1 MLIALLMEAR
11 ELRRSWSGLEVALI
25 DTRAGVVRTLPSRD
39 HRLVCHVGRPAR
51 ATCRTDNRT
60 HHRLQSRGD
69 LDLIP
74 AGIPGIWEDGESS
87 TVLLIGISPELL
99 AAAAAR
105 AGLLTEAGPGPGPG
119 PGQDQEPIELSP
131 QLQLRNPRLEHLAW
145 AFEAELHA
153 EDAGD
158 PLYGESLGMA
168 IAAHLVRRYRA
179 SASCARELEGGLSP
193 RQLKRVVEH
202 IEAHVDRRLA
212 LAELA
217 AVAGVSASHFK
228 ALFKRSTG
236 LPVHQ
241 YVVRRRVERAR
252 LLLQEKA
259 ATIADVAA
267 QTGFANQSH
276 LARWMRRVAGVTPTD
291 VLRAD
296 R

>member
-1 MLIALLMEAR
+1 M

-25 DTRAGVVRTLPSRD
+25 ATRAGVTRTLPSRD
-39 HRLVCHVGRPAR
+39 HRLVCHVGRPVR
-51 ATCRTDNRT
+51 TTCRTDNRT

-69 LDLIP
+69 LDLVP
-74 AGIPGIWEDGESS
+74 AGIPGIWEDDESS
-87 TVLLIGISPELL
+87 SVLLIHVSPELL
-99 AAAAAR
+99 AAAAVR
-105 AGLLTEAGPGPGPG
+105 AGIAG
-119 PGQDQEPIELSP
+119 ERIELVP
-131 QLQLRNPRLEHLAW
+131 QLQLRDPKLEHLAW
-145 AFEAELHA
+145 AFEAELGS
-153 EDAGD
+153 EPDGD

-168 IAAHLVRRYRA
+168 IAAQLVRRYRTCA
-179 SASCARELEGGLSP
+179 TAREPEGGLSP

-202 IEAHVDRRLA
+202 IEEHVDRRLA

-217 AVAGVSASHFK
+217 VVAGVSASHFK

-252 LLLQEKA
+252 LLLLQEK
-259 ATIADVAA
+259 TISIADVAA

-276 LARWMRRVAGVTPTD
+276 LARWMRRVAGMTPTD
-291 VLRAD
+291 VQRGD

>member
-1 MLIALLMEAR
+1 MEH
-11 ELRRSWSGLEVALI
+11 RRSWSGLEVALI
-25 DTRAGVVRTLPSRD
+25 ATRAGATRTSPSRD
-39 HRLVCHVGRPAR
+39 HRLVCHVGPPAR

-74 AGIPGIWEDGESS
+74 AGIPGAWEDGEAS

-105 AGLLTEAGPGPGPG
+105 AGLPG
-119 PGQDQEPIELSP
+119 ERIELAP
-131 QLQLRNPRLEHLAW
+131 QLQLRDARLEHLAW
-145 AFEAELHA
+145 ALEAELRA
-153 EDAGD
+153 EVPGA
-158 PLYGESLGMA
+158 PLYGDSLGMA
-168 IAAHLVRRYRA
+168 IAAHLVQRYRT
-179 SASCARELEGGLSP
+179 CAPAPRAPDGGLSP
-193 RQLKRVVEH
+193 RQLRRVVEH

-217 AVAGVSASHFK
+217 AVAGASPSHFK

-241 YVVRRRVERAR
+241 YVIRRRVERAR
-252 LLLQEKA
+252 LLLQE
-259 ATIADVAA
+259 TTTSIADVAA

-276 LARWMRRVAGVTPTD
+276 LARWMRRVAGVTPTG
-291 VLRAD
+291 VQRAG

>member
-1 MLIALLMEAR
+1 MER
-11 ELRRSWSGLEVALI
+11 SMELRRSWTGLEVALVA
-25 DTRAGVVRTLPSRD
+25 TRPGVTRTLPSRD
-39 HRLVCHVGRPAR
+39 HRLVCHVGQPVR
-51 ATCRTDNRT
+51 ATCRADNRT

-69 LDLIP
+69 IDVIP
-74 AGIPGIWEDGESS
+74 AGIPGVWEEDGASA
-87 TVLLIGISPELL
+87 VLLISLSPELL
-99 AAAAAR
+99 AAAATR
-105 AGLLTEAGPGPGPG
+105 ACVCDPDGAHGVVGPV
-119 PGQDQEPIELSP
+119 ELAP
-131 QLQLRNPRLEHLAW
+131 QFQLRDPRLEHLAW
-145 AFEAELHA
+145 AFEAELRA
-153 EDAGD
+153 EVAGD

-168 IAAHLVRRYRA
+168 LAAHLVQHYRTEA
-179 SASCARELEGGLSP
+179 GAGREREVEGGLSP
-193 RQLKRVVEH
+193 RQLKRVIEH
-202 IEAHVDRRLA
+202 IEENVDGRLA

-241 YVVRRRVERAR
+241 YVIRRRVERAR
-252 LLLQEKA
+252 LLLLERT

-291 VLRAD
+291 VLRAE

>member
-1 MLIALLMEAR
+1 M
-11 ELRRSWSGLEVALI
+11 ELRRTWSGLEVALI
-25 DTRAGVVRTLPSRD
+25 ATRPGVMRTLPSRD
-39 HRLVCHVGRPAR
+39 HRLVCHVGHPLRT
-51 ATCRTDNRT
+51 TCRTDNRT

-74 AGIPGIWEDGESS
+74 AGIPGAWEDDEAS
-87 TVLLIGISPELL
+87 TVLLIGVSPELL
-99 AAAAAR
+99 AAAVAR
-105 AGLLTEAGPGPGPG
+105 AGLPE
-119 PGQDQEPIELSP
+119 EPIELVP
-131 QLQLRNPRLEHLAW
+131 QLQLRDPKLEHLAW
-145 AFEAELHA
+145 AFEAELRSG
-153 EDAGD
+153 DPGD
-158 PLYGESLGMA
+158 PLYGDSLGMA
-168 IAAHLVRRYRA
+168 IAAHLVRRYRTTA
-179 SASCARELEGGLSP
+179 GAAREPEGGLSP

-202 IEAHVDRRLA
+202 IEAHVDRRLV

-217 AVAGVSASHFK
+217 QVAGVSGSHFK

-252 LLLQEKA
+252 LLLQDRA
-259 ATIADVAA
+259 ATVADVAA

>member
-1 MLIALLMEAR
+1 MLITRHRME
-11 ELRRSWSGLEVALI
+11 LHRSWSGLEVALI
-25 DTRAGVVRTLPSRD
+25 DTQAGVARALPSRD

-74 AGIPGIWEDGESS
+74 AGIAGVWEDSGGS

-105 AGLLTEAGPGPGPG
+105 AGLPEPLTLA
-119 PGQDQEPIELSP
+119 P
-131 QLQLRNPRLEHLAW
+131 QLQLRDPRLEHLAW
-145 AFEAELHA
+145 AFEAELRA
-153 EDAGD
+153 ELPGD
-158 PLYGESLGMA
+158 PLYGDSLGLA

-179 SASCARELEGGLSP
+179 GASATVAAGAALGGGRPGREPASGLSP
-193 RQLKRVVEH
+193 RQLRRVTEH
-202 IEAHVDRRLA
+202 IETHVDGRLA

-228 ALFKRSTG
+228 SLFKRSTG

-241 YVVRRRVERAR
+241 YVIRRRVERAR
-252 LLLQEKA
+252 LLLQERA
-259 ATIADVAA
+259 TTIADVAA

-291 VLRAD
+291 VLRAE

>member
-1 MLIALLMEAR
+1 M
-11 ELRRSWSGLEVALI
+11 ELRRSWSGLEVTLI
-25 DTRAGVVRTLPSRD
+25 ATQAGVTLTLPPRD
-39 HRLVCHVGRPAR
+39 HRLACHLGGTAR
-51 ATCRTDNRT
+51 TTCRTDNRT

-69 LDLIP
+69 LDLLP
-74 AGIPGIWEDGESS
+74 AGVPGTWEFSEAGAM
-87 TVLLIGISPELL
+87 LLIGIAPELL
-99 AAAAAR
+99 TAAAAR
-105 AGLLTEAGPGPGPG
+105 AGLL
-119 PGQDQEPIELSP
+119 EPLTLTP
-131 QLQLRNPRLEHLAW
+131 QRQLRDPRLEHLAW
-145 AFEAELHA
+145 ALEAELRA
-153 EDAGD
+153 EHPGD
-158 PLYGESLGMA
+158 PLYGESLGLA

-179 SASCARELEGGLSP
+179 GASAGAPAGAGVAGSPGREPASGLSP
-193 RQLKRVVEH
+193 RQLRRVIEH
-202 IEAHVDRRLA
+202 IETHVDGRLA

-241 YVVRRRVERAR
+241 YVIRHRVERAR
-252 LLLQEKA
+252 LLLQERA

-291 VLRAD
+291 VLRAE

>member
-1 MLIALLMEAR
+1 M
-11 ELRRSWSGLEVALI
+11 ELRRSWTGLEVALMA
-25 DTRAGVVRTLPSRD
+25 TRAGVTRALPSRD
-39 HRLVCHVGRPAR
+39 HRLVCHVGRPVR
-51 ATCRTDNRT
+51 ATCRADNRT

-74 AGIPGIWEDGESS
+74 AGMTGAWEDDGASA
-87 TVLLIGISPELL
+87 VLLISLSPELL

-105 AGLLTEAGPGPGPG
+105 AGMC
-119 PGQDQEPIELSP
+119 DDRSELVHLAP
-131 QLQLRNPRLEHLAW
+131 QFQLRDPRLQHLAW
-145 AFEAELHA
+145 AFEAELRA
-153 EDAGD
+153 EVPGD
-158 PLYGESLGMA
+158 PLYGDSLGMA
-168 IAAHLVRRYRA
+168 IAAHLVQHCRTEA
-179 SASCARELEGGLSP
+179 GAAREPDGGLSP
-193 RQLKRVVEH
+193 RQLKRVIEHVEV
-202 IEAHVDRRLA
+202 HVDQRLA

-241 YVVRRRVERAR
+241 YVIRRRVERAR
-252 LLLQEKA
+252 LLLLEKT

-276 LARWMRRVAGVTPTD
+276 LARWMRRVAGVSPTD
-291 VLRAD
+291 VLRGE

>member
-1 MLIALLMEAR
+1 M
-11 ELRRSWSGLEVALI
+11 ELRRSWIGLEVALI
-25 DTRAGVVRTLPSRD
+25 ATRAGVTRTLPSRF
-39 HRLVCHVGRPAR
+39 HRLVCHVGRPVR

-74 AGIPGIWEDGESS
+74 AGIPGVWEDGEDSA
-87 TVLLIGISPELL
+87 VLLIELSPELL
-99 AAAAAR
+99 ASAATR
-105 AGLLTEAGPGPGPG
+105 AGLPA
-119 PGQDQEPIELSP
+119 PIDLAP
-131 QLQLRNPRLEHLAW
+131 QLQLRDPKLEHLAW
-145 AFEAELHA
+145 AFEAELRS
-153 EDAGD
+153 ESPSP
-158 PLYGESLGMA
+158 PLYGDSLGLAM
-168 IAAHLVRRYRA
+168 AAHLVQRYGTHSGPVR
-179 SASCARELEGGLSP
+179 EGGLSP
-193 RQLKRVVEH
+193 RQLRRVVEH
-202 IEAHVDRRLA
+202 IEAHVERRLA

-217 AVAGVSASHFK
+217 SLAGVSASHFK

-259 ATIADVAA
+259 STIADVAA

-276 LARWMRRVAGVTPTD
+276 LARWMRRVAGVSPMD

>member
-1 MLIALLMEAR
+1 M

-25 DTRAGVVRTLPSRD
+25 ATQAGATLTLPSRD
-39 HRLVCHVGRPAR
+39 HRLVCHVGGPAH

-74 AGIPGIWEDGESS
+74 AGIPGAWEDREARA
-87 TVLLIGISPELL
+87 VLLIGIAPELL

-105 AGLLTEAGPGPGPG
+105 AGLETPP
-119 PGQDQEPIELSP
+119 ELAP
-131 QLQLRNPRLEHLAW
+131 QLQLRDPRLEHLAW
-145 AFEAELHA
+145 AFEAELRA
-153 EDAGD
+153 EPSGD
-158 PLYGESLGMA
+158 PLYGESLGLA
-168 IAAHLVRRYRA
+168 IAAHLVRRYRVGA
-179 SASCARELEGGLSP
+179 AAEAAAGGATRREPAAGLSP
-193 RQLKRVVEH
+193 RQLRRVIEH
-202 IEAHVDRRLA
+202 IEAHVDGRLA

-241 YVVRRRVERAR
+241 YVIRRRVERAR
-252 LLLQEKA
+252 LLLQERA
-259 ATIADVAA
+259 TTIADVAA

-276 LARWMRRVAGVTPTD
+276 LARWMRRVAGVTPTA
-291 VLRAD
+291 VLRAE

>member
-1 MLIALLMEAR
+1 
-11 ELRRSWSGLEVALI
+11 LEVALVA
-25 DTRAGVVRTLPSRD
+25 TRAGVTRTLPSRD
-39 HRLVCHVGRPAR
+39 HRLVCHVGRPVR
-51 ATCRTDNRT
+51 TTCRTDNRT

-69 LDLIP
+69 LDLVP
-74 AGIPGIWEDGESS
+74 AGIPGVWEDDESS
-87 TVLLIGISPELL
+87 SALLIHISPELL
-99 AAAAAR
+99 SIAAAR
-105 AGLLTEAGPGPGPG
+105 AGLLEGV
-119 PGQDQEPIELSP
+119 ELVA
-131 QLQLRNPRLEHLAW
+131 QLQLRDPKLEHLAW
-145 AFEAELHA
+145 AFEAELRS
-153 EDAGD
+153 ESPGD
-158 PLYGESLGMA
+158 PLYGESLGLA
-168 IAAHLVRRYRA
+168 IAAHLVRTYRTCA
-179 SASCARELEGGLSP
+179 AAAAAREPDGGLSP

-217 AVAGVSASHFK
+217 QVAGVSASHFK

-252 LLLQEKA
+252 LLLQEKTT
-259 ATIADVAA
+259 TIADVAA

>member
-1 MLIALLMEAR
+1 M

-25 DTRAGVVRTLPSRD
+25 VTRAGVTRTLPSRD
-39 HRLVCHVGRPAR
+39 HRLVCHVGRPVR

-74 AGIPGIWEDGESS
+74 AGIPGIWQDDETS
-87 TVLLIGISPELL
+87 TVLLIELSPELL
-99 AAAAAR
+99 ASAAAR
-105 AGLLTEAGPGPGPG
+105 AGLH
-119 PGQDQEPIELSP
+119 DPIELAP
-131 QLQLRNPRLEHLAW
+131 QLQLRDPKLEHLAW
-145 AFEAELHA
+145 AFEAELRSEA
-153 EDAGD
+153 PGA
-158 PLYGESLGMA
+158 PLYGDSLGLA
-168 IAAHLVRRYRA
+168 IAAHLAQRYR
-179 SASCARELEGGLSP
+179 SCAAASREGERGGGGGGLSP
-193 RQLKRVVEH
+193 RQLRRVVEH
-202 IEAHVDRRLA
+202 IETNVDRRLA

-217 AVAGVSASHFK
+217 SIAGVGASHFK

-252 LLLQEKA
+252 LLLQERS
-259 ATIADVAA
+259 ATIADIAA

-291 VLRAD
+291 VRRED

>member
-1 MLIALLMEAR
+1 MEH
-11 ELRRSWSGLEVALI
+11 RRSWTGLDVALI
-25 DTRAGVVRTLPSRD
+25 ATRAGVARTPPSRD

-74 AGIPGIWEDGESS
+74 AGIPGAWEDGEAS
-87 TVLLIGISPELL
+87 TVLLIRISPELL

-105 AGLLTEAGPGPGPG
+105 AGLPAPVDLV
-119 PGQDQEPIELSP
+119 P
-131 QLQLRNPRLEHLAW
+131 QLQLRDPRLEHLAW
-145 AFEAELHA
+145 AFEAELRA
-153 EDAGD
+153 EAPSD
-158 PLYGESLGMA
+158 PLYGDGLGLA
-168 IAAHLVRRYRA
+168 LAAHLVHRYRA
-179 SASCARELEGGLSP
+179 SAIPAREPEGGLSP

-202 IEAHVDRRLA
+202 IESNVDRRLA
-212 LAELA
+212 LSELA

-252 LLLQEKA
+252 LLLQER
-259 ATIADVAA
+259 ATTVAEVAA

>member
-1 MLIALLMEAR
+1 M

-25 DTRAGVVRTLPSRD
+25 ATRAGVTRALPSRD
-39 HRLVCHVGRPAR
+39 HRLVCHVGRPVR

-69 LDLIP
+69 LDLVP
-74 AGIPGIWEDGESS
+74 AGIPGVWEGAEASA
-87 TVLLIGISPELL
+87 VLLIHVAPELL

-105 AGLLTEAGPGPGPG
+105 AGLH
-119 PGQDQEPIELSP
+119 EPIVLTP
-131 QLQLRNPRLEHLAW
+131 QLQLRDPHLEHLAW
-145 AFEAELHA
+145 AFEAELRA
-153 EDAGD
+153 EGTGD
-158 PLYGESLGMA
+158 PLYGDCLGLA

-179 SASCARELEGGLSP
+179 RAGAPRAPDGGLSP
-193 RQLKRVVEH
+193 RQLRRVVEH

-217 AVAGVSASHFK
+217 QVAGVSASHFK

-252 LLLQEKA
+252 LLLQERA

-291 VLRAD
+291 VRRAD

>member
-1 MLIALLMEAR
+1 M
-11 ELRRSWSGLEVALI
+11 ELRHSWSGLEVALI
-25 DTRAGVVRTLPSRD
+25 ATRAGATRDLPSRD
-39 HRLVCHVGRPAR
+39 HRLACHVGRPAR

-74 AGIPGIWEDGESS
+74 AGIPGIWEDGEAS

-99 AAAAAR
+99 GAAAAR
-105 AGLLTEAGPGPGPG
+105 AGLAG
-119 PGQDQEPIELSP
+119 PIELVP
-131 QLQLRNPRLEHLAW
+131 QLQLRDPRLEHLAW
-145 AFEAELHA
+145 AFEAELRA
-153 EDAGD
+153 DAPGE
-158 PLYGESLGMA
+158 PLYGESLGLA

-179 SASCARELEGGLSP
+179 SAIAAPEPCGGLSP
-193 RQLKRVVEH
+193 RQLRRVIEH
-202 IEAHVDRRLA
+202 IEAHVDGRLA

-217 AVAGVSASHFK
+217 AVAGVSASHLK

-241 YVVRRRVERAR
+241 YVIRRRVERAR
-252 LLLQEKA
+252 LLLLERG

-267 QTGFANQSH
+267 QTGFASQSH
-276 LARWMRRVAGVTPTD
+276 LARWMRRVAGVTPAE

>member
-1 MLIALLMEAR
+1 M
-11 ELRRSWSGLEVALI
+11 ELRRTWSGLEVALVA
-25 DTRAGVVRTLPSRD
+25 TRAGVTRTLPSRD

-74 AGIPGIWEDGESS
+74 AGFPGGWEDGEAS
-87 TVLLIGISPELL
+87 TVLLIEISPELL

-105 AGLLTEAGPGPGPG
+105 AGRAEDRIDLA
-119 PGQDQEPIELSP
+119 P
-131 QLQLRNPRLEHLAW
+131 QLQLRDPKLEHVAW
-145 AFEAELHA
+145 AFEAELRA
-153 EDAGD
+153 EAPGD
-158 PLYGESLGMA
+158 PLYGDSLGMA
-168 IAAHLVRRYRA
+168 IAAHLVHRYRTCTGA
-179 SASCARELEGGLSP
+179 AREPDGGLSP

-217 AVAGVSASHFK
+217 QVAGVGASHFK

-241 YVVRRRVERAR
+241 YVIRRRVERAR
-252 LLLQEKA
+252 LLLQERST
-259 ATIADVAA
+259 TIADVAA

-276 LARWMRRVAGVTPTD
+276 LARWMRRVAGVTPTA

>member
-1 MLIALLMEAR
+1 M
-11 ELRRSWSGLEVALI
+11 ELRRSWIGLEVALI
-25 DTRAGVVRTLPSRD
+25 ATRAGVTRTLPSRF
-39 HRLVCHVGRPAR
+39 HRLVCHVGRPVR

-74 AGIPGIWEDGESS
+74 AGIPGAWEDGEDSA
-87 TVLLIGISPELL
+87 VLLIELSPELL
-99 AAAAAR
+99 ASAAAR
-105 AGLLTEAGPGPGPG
+105 AGLPT
-119 PGQDQEPIELSP
+119 PIELAP
-131 QLQLRNPRLEHLAW
+131 QLQLRDPKLEHLAW
-145 AFEAELHA
+145 AFEAELRSEA
-153 EDAGD
+153 PSP
-158 PLYGESLGMA
+158 PLYGDSLGLA
-168 IAAHLVRRYRA
+168 IAAHLVQRYGTRT
-179 SASCARELEGGLSP
+179 SPVREGGLSP
-193 RQLKRVVEH
+193 RQLQRVVEH

-212 LAELA
+212 LSELA
-217 AVAGVSASHFK
+217 SLAGVSPSHFK

-241 YVVRRRVERAR
+241 YVIRRRVERAR
-252 LLLQEKA
+252 LLLQERA
-259 ATIADVAA
+259 TTIADVAA

>member
-1 MLIALLMEAR
+1 
-11 ELRRSWSGLEVALI
+11 VALI
-25 DTRAGVVRTLPSRD
+25 ATRAGVTRTLPSRD
-39 HRLVCHVGRPAR
+39 HRLVFHVGRPVR

-74 AGIPGIWEDGESS
+74 AGIPGIWEHDEDS
-87 TVLLIGISPELL
+87 TVLLIDVSPELL

-105 AGLLTEAGPGPGPG
+105 AGLP
-119 PGQDQEPIELSP
+119 EPIELEP
-131 QLQLRNPRLEHLAW
+131 QLQLRDPQLEHLAW
-145 AFEAELHA
+145 AFEAELQSGSL
-153 EDAGD
+153 GD
-158 PLYGESLGMA
+158 PLYGDSLGMA
-168 IAAHLVRRYRA
+168 IAAHLVRRYRL
-179 SASCARELEGGLSP
+179 SATAAREPDGGLSP

-217 AVAGVSASHFK
+217 QVAGVSASHFK

-241 YVVRRRVERAR
+241 FVVRRRVERAR
-252 LLLQEKA
+252 LLLQERTT
-259 ATIADVAA
+259 TIADVAA

>member
-1 MLIALLMEAR
+1 
-11 ELRRSWSGLEVALI
+11 VA
-25 DTRAGVVRTLPSRD
+25 
-39 HRLVCHVGRPAR
+39 
-51 ATCRTDNRT
+51 
-60 HHRLQSRGD
+60 
-69 LDLIP
+69 
-74 AGIPGIWEDGESS
+74 
-87 TVLLIGISPELL
+87 
-99 AAAAAR
+99 
-105 AGLLTEAGPGPGPG
+105 
-119 PGQDQEPIELSP
+119 
-131 QLQLRNPRLEHLAW
+131 EHLRLAV
-145 AFEAELHA
+145 
-153 EDAGD
+153 
-158 PLYGESLGMA
+158 LGR
-168 IAAHLVRRYRA
+168 I
-179 SASCARELEGGLSP
+179 EEPEGGLSP

-252 LLLQEKA
+252 LLLQERT

-291 VLRAD
+291 VLRGD

>member
-1 MLIALLMEAR
+1 MALH
-11 ELRRSWSGLEVALI
+11 RSWSGLEVALI
-25 DTRAGVVRTLPSRD
+25 ATRAGVTRTLPSRD

-60 HHRLQSRGD
+60 HHRLQSPGD

-74 AGIPGIWEDGESS
+74 AGIPGSWEDGEAS
-87 TVLLIGISPELL
+87 TVLLLGISPELL
-99 AAAAAR
+99 AAAAVR
-105 AGLLTEAGPGPGPG
+105 AGLPAEAGP
-119 PGQDQEPIELSP
+119 IELVP
-131 QLQLRNPRLEHLAW
+131 QLQLRDPRLEHLAW
-145 AFEAELHA
+145 AFEAELRS

-179 SASCARELEGGLSP
+179 SAGCAREPEGGLSP

-202 IEAHVDRRLA
+202 IEAHVDGRLA

>member
-1 MLIALLMEAR
+1 MEVR

-25 DTRAGVVRTLPSRD
+25 ATRAGVTRTLPSRD
-39 HRLVCHVGRPAR
+39 HRLVCHVGPPAR

-74 AGIPGIWEDGESS
+74 AGIPGIWEDDDAS
-87 TVLLIGISPELL
+87 TVLLIEISPELL

-105 AGLLTEAGPGPGPG
+105 AGLSADAGP
-119 PGQDQEPIELSP
+119 EPIELAP
-131 QLQLRNPRLEHLAW
+131 QLQLRDPRLEHLAW
-145 AFEAELHA
+145 AFEAELRA
-153 EDAGD
+153 EGAGD

-179 SASCARELEGGLSP
+179 SASCAREPEGGLSP

>member
-1 MLIALLMEAR
+1 MLQSRLM
-11 ELRRSWSGLEVALI
+11 ELRRSWLGLEVALI
-25 DTRAGVVRTLPSRD
+25 ATRAGVTRTLPSRD
-39 HRLVCHVGRPAR
+39 HRLVCHVGRPVH

-74 AGIPGIWEDGESS
+74 AGIPGIWQDDETA
-87 TVLLIGISPELL
+87 TVLLLSLSPELL
-99 AAAAAR
+99 ASAASH
-105 AGLLTEAGPGPGPG
+105 AGLHGPI
-119 PGQDQEPIELSP
+119 DLVP
-131 QLQLRNPRLEHLAW
+131 QLQLRDPLLEHLAW
-145 AFEAELHA
+145 AFEAELRA
-153 EDAGD
+153 DPPGP
-158 PLYGESLGMA
+158 PLYGDSLGLA
-168 IAAHLVRRYRA
+168 IASHLVHRYRTDA
-179 SASCARELEGGLSP
+179 SPLREGGLSP

-202 IEAHVDRRLA
+202 IESHVDRRLA
-212 LAELA
+212 LSELA
-217 AVAGVSASHFK
+217 ALAGVSASHFK

-241 YVVRRRVERAR
+241 YVIRRRVERAR
-252 LLLQEKA
+252 LLLQERT

-291 VLRAD
+291 VRRAD

>member
-1 MLIALLMEAR
+1 M
-11 ELRRSWSGLEVALI
+11 ELRRSWNGLEVALI
-25 DTRAGVVRTLPSRD
+25 ATHAGVTRTLPSRD

-69 LDLIP
+69 LDLLP
-74 AGIPGIWEDGESS
+74 AGIPGVWEDGEAS
-87 TVLLIGISPELL
+87 TVLLIEISPELL
-99 AAAAAR
+99 AVAAAC
-105 AGLLTEAGPGPGPG
+105 AGLPDGPPHGPI
-119 PGQDQEPIELSP
+119 DHAP
-131 QLQLRNPRLEHLAW
+131 QLQLRDPRLEHLAW
-145 AFEAELHA
+145 ALEAELRA
-153 EDAGD
+153 EAPAD
-158 PLYGESLGMA
+158 PLYGDSLGLA
-168 IAAHLVRRYRA
+168 IAAHLVRRYRT
-179 SASCARELEGGLSP
+179 SAPAAREPDGGLSP
-193 RQLKRVVEH
+193 RQLKRVIEH
-202 IEAHVDRRLA
+202 IEAHVDRRLS

-217 AVAGVSASHFK
+217 GVAGVSASHFK

-252 LLLQEKA
+252 LLLQERS
-259 ATIADVAA
+259 TSIADVAA